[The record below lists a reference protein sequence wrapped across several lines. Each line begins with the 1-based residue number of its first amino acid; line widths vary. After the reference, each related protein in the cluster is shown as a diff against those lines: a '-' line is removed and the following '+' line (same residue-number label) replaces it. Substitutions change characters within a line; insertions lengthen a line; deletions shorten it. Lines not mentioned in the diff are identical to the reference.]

1 MKTDTLPGIIVN
13 MTTSAQM
20 GRDSNITVLKIRLDN
35 MLPKKNQREG
45 AKPRDKIAMDSFS
58 CQGWLHITINDGD
71 NVAWVT
77 ISHADDHVP
86 YYSIDVPPDIVEYVH
101 ANHNLTLGEVSPSL
115 CASNYLMKFIS
126 SGTEF

>member
-1 MKTDTLPGIIVN
+1 QKPKRKH
-13 MTTSAQM
+13 A
-20 GRDSNITVLKIRLDN
+20 
-35 MLPKKNQREG
+35 PKKNQREG

-86 YYSIDVPPDIVEYVH
+86 Y
-101 ANHNLTLGEVSPSL
+101 
-115 CASNYLMKFIS
+115 
-126 SGTEF
+126 